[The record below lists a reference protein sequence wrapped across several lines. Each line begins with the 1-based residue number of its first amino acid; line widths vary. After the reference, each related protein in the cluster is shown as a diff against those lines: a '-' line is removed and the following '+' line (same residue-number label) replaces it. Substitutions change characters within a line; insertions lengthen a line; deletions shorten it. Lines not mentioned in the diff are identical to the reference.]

1 MYDFSQTATAI
12 QLEKR
17 DHQRFQACDLDVYIA
32 PGVYSTMSI
41 ELGRSCL
48 YNTECRVIV
57 YPMMLWG
64 HHPMLAILL
73 PGKNP
78 EFPSSSRSKVAGY

>member
-17 DHQRFQACDLDVYIA
+17 DHQRFQACDLDIYIA

-48 YNTECRVIV
+48 LDPCAALNLQLTQCMFSAAQGE
-57 YPMMLWG
+57 
-64 HHPMLAILL
+64 
-73 PGKNP
+73 
-78 EFPSSSRSKVAGY
+78 